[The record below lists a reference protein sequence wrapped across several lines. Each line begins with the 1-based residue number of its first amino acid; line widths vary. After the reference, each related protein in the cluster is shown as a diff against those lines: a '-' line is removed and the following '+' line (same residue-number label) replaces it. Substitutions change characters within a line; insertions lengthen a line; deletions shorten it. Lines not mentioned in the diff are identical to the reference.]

1 MPSAE
6 GGFRSTG
13 RPAPVSACGARAAT
27 SNDPRIESGELWLKT
42 RSVPPFFWE
51 LHRGLPRQG
60 PGDNAS
66 TGRAFRA
73 AGPLPRRPVV
83 VDVGCG
89 PGMQT
94 LELARLLHSRV
105 VALGNHAPFL
115 RELTARAVDEV
126 AELVDPLLGDAR
138 QLPFATNTVDL
149 LWSEGAIYI
158 VGFERGLRT
167 WRPALRSDGV
177 VAVSEATW
185 LRTGAPDEL
194 RRFWD
199 EGYPAMVGREDNAR
213 TAEQCGYRVLDQFT
227 LPADAWWT
235 HYYDPLVDRLRE
247 ARAHHAGDEAASA
260 LVDAEELEIDMFRK
274 YHDYYGYV
282 FYVLKRVD

>member
-1 MPSAE
+1 M
-6 GGFRSTG
+6 
-13 RPAPVSACGARAAT
+13 
-27 SNDPRIESGELWLKT
+27 SGDQA
-42 RSVPPFFWE
+42 VPPFFWE

-66 TGRAFRA
+66 TGRAFGSV
-73 AGPLPRRPVV
+73 GPLPPRPVV

-105 VALGNHAPFL
+105 VALDTHAPFL
-115 RELTARAVDEV
+115 RELTARAADVGV
-126 AELVDPLLGDAR
+126 AEHVTTLLGDAR
-138 QLPFATNTVDL
+138 HLPVLTNTVDL

-177 VAVSEATW
+177 VAVSEAAW
-185 LRTGAPDEL
+185 LRAGAPDEL
-194 RRFWD
+194 RRFWE

-235 HYYDPLVDRLRE
+235 DYYDPLVDRVEE
-247 ARAHHAGDEAASA
+247 ARACHAVDEQAGAV
-260 LVDAEELEIDMFRK
+260 LDAEELEIDMFRK

-282 FYVLKRVD
+282 FYVLKRED

>member
-1 MPSAE
+1 M
-6 GGFRSTG
+6 R
-13 RPAPVSACGARAAT
+13 RAVPG
-27 SNDPRIESGELWLKT
+27 DQ
-42 RSVPPFFWE
+42 SVPPFFWE

-73 AGPLPRRPVV
+73 ARPLPPRPVV

-94 LELARLLHSRV
+94 LELVRLLHSGV
-105 VALGNHAPFL
+105 VALDNHAPFL
-115 RELTARAVDEV
+115 RELTARAADVRV
-126 AELVDPLLGDAR
+126 SELVTPLLGDAR
-138 QLPFATNTVDL
+138 HLPVAANTVDL
-149 LWSEGAIYI
+149 LWSEGTIYI

-177 VAVSEATW
+177 VAVSEAAW
-185 LRTGAPDEL
+185 LRTGAPGEL

-213 TAEQCGYRVLDQFT
+213 TAEQCGYRVLAQFT

-235 HYYDPLVDRLRE
+235 HYYDPLVDRVEE
-247 ARAHHAGDEAASA
+247 ARARHAVDEQAGAI
-260 LVDAEELEIDMFRK
+260 LDAEEIEIDMFRR